1 MGLTQIVNINN
12 DIRYRLLTEPESFVG
27 VEIEPESIKLVFDG
41 NEKLPV
47 QVKPQMIDILSHY
60 RLKSWKL
67 SEDYLSLNYEE
78 RHLHNKSD
86 LDVLRNTTRIH

>member
-27 VEIEPESIKLVFDG
+27 VEIEPESIKLVFDS
-41 NEKLPV
+41 EKLSV
-47 QVKPQMIDILSHY
+47 QVKPQMIDILTHY
-60 RLKSWKL
+60 RLKSWKV

-78 RHLHNKSD
+78 RHLHSKPD
-86 LDVLRNTTRIH
+86 LDVLRNTSRIH

>member
-27 VEIEPESIKLVFDG
+27 VEIEPESIKLVFD
-41 NEKLPV
+41 NEKFSV
-47 QVKPQMIDILSHY
+47 QVKPQMIDILANY
-60 RLKSWKL
+60 RLKSWKV

-78 RHLHNKSD
+78 RHLHSKPD
-86 LDVLRNTTRIH
+86 LDVLRNTPRIH

>member
-27 VEIEPESIKLVFDG
+27 VEIEPESIKLVFD
-41 NEKLPV
+41 NEKFSV
-47 QVKPQMIDILSHY
+47 QVKPQMIDILANY
-60 RLKSWKL
+60 RLKSWKV

-78 RHLHNKSD
+78 RHLHNKPD
-86 LDVLRNTTRIH
+86 LDVLRNTPRIH